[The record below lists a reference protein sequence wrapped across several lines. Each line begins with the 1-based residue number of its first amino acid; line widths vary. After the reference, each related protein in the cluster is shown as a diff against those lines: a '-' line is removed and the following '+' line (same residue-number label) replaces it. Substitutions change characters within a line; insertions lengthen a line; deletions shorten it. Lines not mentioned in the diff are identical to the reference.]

1 MSVRRSV
8 QTDRRRYNPAL
19 SLWRRRL
26 QMPSK
31 KPNKAAKK
39 PGKATPKKAA
49 RKVPVAKKAAR
60 PTPALKPTLSKV
72 PVKPQKPKP
81 AAVKAAAPTNHVA
94 HPARVKPPIVAAA
107 DAPAPREPSSE
118 KSPPIKFDSRP
129 LVLP

>member
-39 PGKATPKKAA
+39 PGKAIPRKAT
-49 RKVPVAKKAAR
+49 RKVAVAKKAAR
-60 PTPALKPTLSKV
+60 PPPNLMKSTTATSKV
-72 PVKPQKPKP
+72 TVKPHKTAPNPAPAKP
-81 AAVKAAAPTNHVA
+81 AVAHTVRAKQHAAAAP
-94 HPARVKPPIVAAA
+94 VKT
-107 DAPAPREPSSE
+107 EPQPEERLANAE
-118 KSPPIKFDSRP
+118 KIGP
-129 LVLP
+129 